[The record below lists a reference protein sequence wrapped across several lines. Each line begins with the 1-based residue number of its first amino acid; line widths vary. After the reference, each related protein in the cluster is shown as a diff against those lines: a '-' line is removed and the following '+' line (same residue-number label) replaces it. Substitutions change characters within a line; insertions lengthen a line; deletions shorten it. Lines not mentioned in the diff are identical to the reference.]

1 MKLTIKT
8 ADDLQAEAKRAARGA
23 IKSRRNLAISSGIT
37 VSGVPIATDDLSQN
51 RIMGAAL
58 AASLDPA
65 TTVKW
70 RGAGG
75 TFATLDAATI
85 ITIAQAVRAHV
96 QMCFDREAELLTAL
110 RDGDEYDIDAGWGV
124 MPDQGSVRE
133 D

>member
-8 ADDLQAEAKRAARGA
+8 AEDLQAEAKRAASDK
-23 IKSRRNLAISSGIT
+23 IKSRRNQAISSGIT
-37 VSGVPIATDDLSQN
+37 VSGVPIATDDLSQS

-85 ITIAQAVRAHV
+85 ITIAQATRAHV
-96 QMCFDREAELLTAL
+96 QACFDREAELQASLTA
-110 RDGDEYDIDAGWGV
+110 GEAYDLNEGW
-124 MPDQGSVRE
+124 P
-133 D
+133 